1 MEKFLKNSGK
11 FVRNPLGII
20 ALFIS
25 LIYGFASLVITVG
38 GKTLE
43 HNERIPIIYFLI
55 LFPVIV
61 LGAFLWLVVKH
72 HKKLYAPSDYRD
84 DKSFLETIDRD
95 NYNKKLKNEYEEMM
109 QAEELLNSEKYSKM
123 TRLDMQT
130 IQFDDFKKKYLLV
143 ENLALNYIER
153 LYSLPVYRNVRIKGI
168 RQFIFDGILVKED
181 EVIIIEVKF
190 IKDLKRLDLIARQ
203 LLNRMVE
210 QLASYK
216 TRRLLERNL
225 KLLLFVVYEQLDGSL
240 DIDKILQE
248 MKTRLKRE
256 DIEID
261 IILMNFDKLKEEF

>member
-1 MEKFLKNSGK
+1 M
-11 FVRNPLGII
+11 
-20 ALFIS
+20 
-25 LIYGFASLVITVG
+25 
-38 GKTLE
+38 
-43 HNERIPIIYFLI
+43 
-55 LFPVIV
+55 
-61 LGAFLWLVVKH
+61 
-72 HKKLYAPSDYRD
+72 
-84 DKSFLETIDRD
+84 
-95 NYNKKLKNEYEEMM
+95 
-109 QAEELLNSEKYSKM
+109 
-123 TRLDMQT
+123 
-130 IQFDDFKKKYLLV
+130 LV